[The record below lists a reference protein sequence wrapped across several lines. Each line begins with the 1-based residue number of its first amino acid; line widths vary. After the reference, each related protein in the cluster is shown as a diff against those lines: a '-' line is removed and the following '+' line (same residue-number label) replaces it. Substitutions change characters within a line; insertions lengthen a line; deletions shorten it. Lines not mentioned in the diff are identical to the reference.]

1 MAFVLKQSDTFF
13 WPVSFD
19 VPENGGKHRRQTFD
33 AEFRRLPQSRLKE
46 LGELLGQNEISDSDA
61 VAEML
66 CGWRG
71 VTDDQGEEIP
81 FSDGM
86 MRQLLDVP
94 FMAAT
99 IFDAYTDSLQGAK
112 RKN

>member
-19 VPENGGKHRRQTFD
+19 VPESGGKHRRQTFD

-46 LGELLGQNEISDSDA
+46 LGELVGQSEISESCLLYQS
-61 VAEML
+61 E

-81 FSDGM
+81 FSEGM

-99 IFDAYTDSLQGAK
+99 IFGAYTDSLQGAK

>member
-1 MAFVLKQSDTFF
+1 MAFVLKRSDSFF
-13 WPVSFD
+13 WPISFD
-19 VPENGGKHRRQTFD
+19 VPEDGGKHKRQTFD

-46 LGELLGQNEISDSDA
+46 LGDLLGQGEISDSDA

-71 VTDDQGEEIP
+71 VMDDENEEVP

-99 IFDAYTDSLQGAK
+99 IFEAYTDSLQGAK